1 MPNLILYSV
10 FDKQAKINFE
20 RNVIQGINIKDLK
33 SIVSEDILECNNENS
48 LCFWGCKNSDYY
60 KPKVKKIKSGDSI
73 AFAKDRNFFITANIA
88 NVIESK
94 ELARYLF
101 NDEIYSYI
109 FKLENVREINIS
121 YQKLFKE
128 LGYASNLKVNGLFLV
143 NDMRSDR
150 FFSKYGSIDSISDN

>member
-20 RNVIQGINIKDLK
+20 RNVIQGINIKDLR

-48 LCFWGCKNSDYY
+48 LYFWGCKNSDYY
-60 KPKVKKIKSGDSI
+60 KSKVKKIKSGDSI
-73 AFAKDRNFFITANIA
+73 VFAKDRNFFITANIS

-94 ELARYLF
+94 ELGRYLF

-150 FFSKYGSIDSISDN
+150 FFSKYESIDSISDN

>member
-10 FDKQAKINFE
+10 FNKEAKKNFE
-20 RNVIQGINIKDLK
+20 NNVIKGIKIKDLK
-33 SIVSEDILECNNENS
+33 NIIPEDILESSNEKR
-48 LCFWGCKNSDYY
+48 LYFWGCKDSDYY
-60 KPKVKKIKSGDSI
+60 KPKVKKIKSGDSMV
-73 AFAKDRNFFITANIA
+73 FAKDRNFFVTANIV
-88 NVIESK
+88 NIIESK
-94 ELARYLF
+94 ELAKYLF

-121 YQKLFKE
+121 YEKLFKE
-128 LGYASNLKVNGLFLV
+128 LGYALNLKVNGLFLV